1 MENPP
6 QEAPRLII
14 DRTLTMG
21 ILNVTPD
28 SFSDGGRFLHHDNA
42 VSRGL
47 ELIGQGADIIDVGG
61 ESTRPGSLPIMEEV
75 EIKRVLPVIQALVSR
90 APVSIDTTKAAVAAK
105 VLEAGAFLV
114 NDVSGLTA
122 DADMAK
128 VVADYDAS
136 CCIMHSKDTPLTMQD
151 NPHYDDLIRE
161 VCDFLDRQ
169 INAALD
175 AGIKQDK
182 IWIDPG
188 IGFGKTLQHNL
199 LLIKHLDELKRFGM
213 PILLGV
219 SRKSFIGTILGGIP
233 PIERVDGTVA
243 ACILGIQHGANILR
257 VHDVDHVSQAIKVAE
272 AIMNV

>member
-128 VVADYDAS
+128 VIADYDAS

-169 INAALD
+169 INTALD

-199 LLIKHLDELKRFGM
+199 QLIKHLDELKKFGM

-219 SRKSFIGTILGGIP
+219 SRKSFIGTILGGVP
-233 PIERVDGTVA
+233 PAERVDGTIS
-243 ACILGIQHGANILR
+243 ACILGMMHGANILR
-257 VHDVDHVSQAIKVAE
+257 VHDVDHVAQAVKVAE
-272 AIMNV
+272 AIMNS

>member
-1 MENPP
+1 
-6 QEAPRLII
+6 
-14 DRTLTMG
+14 MG

-128 VVADYDAS
+128 VIADYDAS

-199 LLIKHLDELKRFGM
+199 LLIKHLDKLKRFGI

-272 AIMNV
+272 AIMNA

>member
-128 VVADYDAS
+128 VIADYDAS

-233 PIERVDGTVA
+233 PKERVDGTVA
-243 ACILGIQHGANILR
+243 ACILGMQHGANILR

-272 AIMNV
+272 AIMNA